1 MSEAQ
6 QRGSRQTVAGWGRH
20 FIRKALAEPLPRG
33 ARPGAPRGG
42 VGAALPGA
50 YKYVSSGHWSRP
62 SDSQACGVLGG
73 HQNQLDSGRG
83 WEGLVGDSQA
93 P

>member
-1 MSEAQ
+1 MVGGEALYSESFGRAPAK
-6 QRGSRQTVAGWGRH
+6 RSPSWG
-20 FIRKALAEPLPRG
+20 PRG
-33 ARPGAPRGG
+33 WG

-50 YKYVSSGHWSRP
+50 YKYISSGHWSRP

-73 HQNQLDSGRG
+73 HQNQLDSGGG